1 MLFRATPTD
10 LSSFQNEAITLS
22 RCPTRSAFVMISFI
36 SDWDEVRR
44 SRFFA
49 AAPYFCFQ
57 WVLSGIGGSA
67 WTSSN
72 VRLFCGS
79 IVMSVSAADLFW
91 GRVRVSSSPITGI
104 EKTIKKYGLKYES
117 REMTVEEIKSSIDK
131 EIPVIVVLQ
140 AWAKRKVNWKKDW
153 KDGHYVVVI
162 GYNSKGFI
170 FEDPSSFERTS
181 LTYGEFKKRWHDVS
195 SEGKR
200 YVHYGISVFGKKP
213 KYDSKKIVKMR

>member
-1 MLFRATPTD
+1 MKLLDFPRLRQTYDYDCGAKS
-10 LSSFQNEAITLS
+10 LQ
-22 RCPTRSAFVMISFI
+22 SALAYYGI
-36 SDWDEVRR
+36 EVREDYVMK
-44 SRFFA
+44 FA
-49 AAPYFCFQ
+49 HTCKT
-57 WVLSGIGGSA
+57 G
-67 WTSSN
+67 T
-72 VRLFCGS
+72 
-79 IVMSVSAADLFW
+79 
-91 GRVRVSSSPITGI
+91 PITGI